1 MSRFRT
7 FSDAL
12 KEKYGEK
19 VYKVPIALART
30 CPNRDGLISDEGC
43 IFCGSIG
50 AGYEKKAD
58 VPVKEQLREGISH
71 IGPKYKAKK
80 FIAYF
85 LNFTNTY
92 MPLDVFEKSMEEACQ
107 VEGIVALD
115 ISTRPDCIN
124 DAYLEVLDRIR
135 QTYHVDITVELGLQS
150 ANAHTL
156 AILNRCHTVAE
167 FIDAALRIGRHGFGL
182 CTHIIADLPW
192 DDRLDVVEAAKL
204 VSVLPVTEVKLHSL
218 FVVKGTRL
226 AEEFEAGRVRLLP
239 LDEYIHRVVLFLAY
253 VRPDIVM
260 QRIVGRAAGENILK
274 VNGGEPWWVVR
285 DMIDAEMEQKN
296 IYQGT
301 MCRYINGPA
310 VRQFAPAEE
319 N

>member
-30 CPNRDGLISDEGC
+30 CPNRDGLISGEGC

-58 VPVKEQLREGISH
+58 VPVKEQLLEGISH

-135 QTYHVDITVELGLQS
+135 QTCGYY
-150 ANAHTL
+150 
-156 AILNRCHTVAE
+156 
-167 FIDAALRIGRHGFGL
+167 GRTG
-182 CTHIIADLPW
+182 A
-192 DDRLDVVEAAKL
+192 
-204 VSVLPVTEVKLHSL
+204 
-218 FVVKGTRL
+218 
-226 AEEFEAGRVRLLP
+226 
-239 LDEYIHRVVLFLAY
+239 
-253 VRPDIVM
+253 
-260 QRIVGRAAGENILK
+260 
-274 VNGGEPWWVVR
+274 
-285 DMIDAEMEQKN
+285 
-296 IYQGT
+296 
-301 MCRYINGPA
+301 A
-310 VRQFAPAEE
+310 VRQRPYAGNSEPLPHCGGIYRCGASYRPAWIWPVYTHYRGPAMG
-319 N
+319 

>member
-1 MSRFRT
+1 M
-7 FSDAL
+7 
-12 KEKYGEK
+12 
-19 VYKVPIALART
+19 
-30 CPNRDGLISDEGC
+30 
-43 IFCGSIG
+43 
-50 AGYEKKAD
+50 
-58 VPVKEQLREGISH
+58 KEQLLEGISH

-310 VRQFAPAEE
+310 VRQFALAEE
-319 N
+319 K